1 MRHVWITGAGRG
13 IGAAIALAFAREGA
27 TLSLSGRNLA
37 TLNLQKQILEQACP
51 GVKVHVSVMDLVD
64 AASVTAAYQAN
75 HHALGPVDVLINNA
89 GQALSQPFAKTDMTL
104 WHQMLNVNL
113 TGTYLCIQATLPDL
127 RTPQPQRS
135 GTLVRLV
142 GMTLEA
148 RGVMAPLG
156 ACCEVVGQTGHRVEA
171 EVVGFNDKVLF
182 LMPFTEPTG
191 VGPGDMVRVLSNSSL
206 VKLGPELLGRVI
218 DGRCQPLDG
227 KPDPGCKELLSLLG
241 RPINPMERG
250 PINKILDVGVKAIN
264 GVLTLG
270 RGQRLGL
277 VAGSG
282 VGKSVLLGM
291 LTRFT
296 KADVVV
302 IGLIGERGREVQA
315 FIQES
320 LGEEGLAK
328 SVVVAAPA
336 NVSPVLRLK
345 ATHLTHVIAEY
356 FRDQGKD
363 VLMLCD
369 SLTRVAHAQREIGL
383 AIGEPPTAKGYP
395 PSVFALLPN
404 LIERGGVGR
413 HGHGSI
419 TAIYTVLAE
428 GDDAADPIV
437 DIARASLDGQ
447 VMLSRK
453 LADSA
458 HYPAIDLTGSI
469 SRLMQSLLSNEDL
482 KSANK
487 LRRLWSIY
495 QQNVD
500 LVQVG
505 AYENGSN
512 PELDEAIRLNDRIVS
527 FLRQD
532 MHISQD
538 YETTRQQLREL
549 LSQ

>member
-1 MRHVWITGAGRG
+1 MNF
-13 IGAAIALAFAREGA
+13 AADID
-27 TLSLSGRNLA
+27 
-37 TLNLQKQILEQACP
+37 
-51 GVKVHVSVMDLVD
+51 SV
-64 AASVTAAYQAN
+64 
-75 HHALGPVDVLINNA
+75 
-89 GQALSQPFAKTDMTL
+89 
-104 WHQMLNVNL
+104 
-113 TGTYLCIQATLPDL
+113 LPHL

-156 ACCEVVGQTGHRVEA
+156 ACCEVVGRHGHRVEA
-171 EVVGFNDKVLF
+171 EVVGFNDKILF

-191 VGPGDMVRVLSNSSL
+191 VGPGDMVRVISNSSL
-206 VKLGPELLGRVI
+206 VSLGPELLGRVI

-227 KPDPGCKELLSLLG
+227 KPPPECKELLSLLG

-250 PINKILDVGVKAIN
+250 PINKILDVGVKVIN

-277 VAGSG
+277 IAGSG

-328 SVVVAAPA
+328 SVVIAAPA

-395 PSVFALLPN
+395 PSVFGLLPN

-413 HGHGSI
+413 HGYGSI

-469 SRLMQSLLSNEDL
+469 SRLMQSLLSSEDL

-505 AYENGSN
+505 AYEHGSN
-512 PELDEAIRLNDRIVS
+512 PELDEAIRLNDRIVG

-538 YETTRQQLREL
+538 YDTTRQQLREL
-549 LSQ
+549 LNQN

>member
-1 MRHVWITGAGRG
+1 MD
-13 IGAAIALAFAREGA
+13 FADEVEQ
-27 TLSLSGRNLA
+27 SLSG
-37 TLNLQKQILEQACP
+37 
-51 GVKVHVSVMDLVD
+51 
-64 AASVTAAYQAN
+64 
-75 HHALGPVDVLINNA
+75 
-89 GQALSQPFAKTDMTL
+89 
-104 WHQMLNVNL
+104 
-113 TGTYLCIQATLPDL
+113 L

-156 ACCEVVGQTGHRVEA
+156 ACCEVVGRHGHRVEA

-182 LMPFTEPTG
+182 LMPFTEPAG
-191 VGPGDMVRVLSNSSL
+191 VGPGDMVRVVSNSSL
-206 VKLGPELLGRVI
+206 VSLGPELLGRVI

-227 KPDPGCKELLSLLG
+227 KPAPVCKDLLSLLG

-250 PINKILDVGVKAIN
+250 PIHKILDVGVKAIN
-264 GVLTLG
+264 GILTLG

-277 VAGSG
+277 IAGSG

-296 KADVVV
+296 KADIVV

-328 SVVVAAPA
+328 SVVIAAPA

-395 PSVFALLPN
+395 PSVFGLLPN

-469 SRLMQSLLSNEDL
+469 SRLMQTLLSSEDL
-482 KSANK
+482 KLSNK
-487 LRRLWSIY
+487 LRRLWSLY

-500 LVQVG
+500 LIQVG

-512 PELDEAIRLNDRIVS
+512 PELDEAIRLNDRIVN

-538 YETTRQQLREL
+538 YEVTRSQLRDL
-549 LSQ
+549 LNQS

>member
-1 MRHVWITGAGRG
+1 MD
-13 IGAAIALAFAREGA
+13 FAEEVEQ
-27 TLSLSGRNLA
+27 SLSG
-37 TLNLQKQILEQACP
+37 
-51 GVKVHVSVMDLVD
+51 
-64 AASVTAAYQAN
+64 
-75 HHALGPVDVLINNA
+75 
-89 GQALSQPFAKTDMTL
+89 
-104 WHQMLNVNL
+104 
-113 TGTYLCIQATLPDL
+113 L

-156 ACCEVVGQTGHRVEA
+156 ACCEVVGRHGHRVEA

-182 LMPFTEPTG
+182 LMPFTEPAG
-191 VGPGDMVRVLSNSSL
+191 VGPGDMVRVVSNSSL
-206 VKLGPELLGRVI
+206 VSLGPELLGRVI

-227 KPDPGCKELLSLLG
+227 KPAPVCKDLLSLLG

-264 GVLTLG
+264 GILTLG

-277 VAGSG
+277 IAGSG

-296 KADVVV
+296 KADIVV

-328 SVVVAAPA
+328 SVVIAAPA

-395 PSVFALLPN
+395 PSVFGLLPN

-469 SRLMQSLLSNEDL
+469 SRLMQTLLSSEDL
-482 KSANK
+482 KLSNK
-487 LRRLWSIY
+487 LRRLWSLY

-500 LVQVG
+500 LIQVG

-512 PELDEAIRLNDRIVS
+512 PELDEAIRLNDRIVN

-538 YETTRQQLREL
+538 YEVTRSQLRDL
-549 LSQ
+549 LNQS

>member
-1 MRHVWITGAGRG
+1 MVDF
-13 IGAAIALAFAREGA
+13 AADI
-27 TLSLSGRNLA
+27 
-37 TLNLQKQILEQACP
+37 
-51 GVKVHVSVMDLVD
+51 D
-64 AASVTAAYQAN
+64 A
-75 HHALGPVDVLINNA
+75 VLP
-89 GQALSQPFAKTDMTL
+89 Q
-104 WHQMLNVNL
+104 
-113 TGTYLCIQATLPDL
+113 L
-127 RTPQPQRS
+127 RTPQPLRS

-156 ACCEVVGQTGHRVEA
+156 ACCEVVGRHGHRVEA
-171 EVVGFNDKVLF
+171 EVVGFNDKILF
-182 LMPFTEPTG
+182 LMPFTEPAG
-191 VGPGDMVRVLSNSSL
+191 VGPGDMVRVISNSSL
-206 VKLGPELLGRVI
+206 VSLGPELLGRVI

-227 KPDPGCKELLSLLG
+227 KPPPECKELLSLLG

-277 VAGSG
+277 IAGSG

-395 PSVFALLPN
+395 PSVFGLLPN

-505 AYENGSN
+505 AYEHGSN
-512 PELDEAIRLNDRIVS
+512 PELDEAIRLNDRIVA

-538 YETTRQQLREL
+538 YDTTRTQLREL
-549 LSQ
+549 LNQP

>member
-1 MRHVWITGAGRG
+1 MMD
-13 IGAAIALAFAREGA
+13 FADEVDQ
-27 TLSLSGRNLA
+27 SLSG
-37 TLNLQKQILEQACP
+37 
-51 GVKVHVSVMDLVD
+51 
-64 AASVTAAYQAN
+64 
-75 HHALGPVDVLINNA
+75 
-89 GQALSQPFAKTDMTL
+89 
-104 WHQMLNVNL
+104 
-113 TGTYLCIQATLPDL
+113 L

-156 ACCEVVGQTGHRVEA
+156 ACCEVVGRHGHRVEA

-191 VGPGDMVRVLSNSSL
+191 VGPGDMVRVVSNSSL
-206 VKLGPELLGRVI
+206 VSLGPELLGRVI

-227 KPDPGCKELLSLLG
+227 KPAPVCKDLLSLLG

-264 GVLTLG
+264 GILTLG

-277 VAGSG
+277 IAGSG

-296 KADVVV
+296 KADIVI

-328 SVVVAAPA
+328 SVVIAAPA

-395 PSVFALLPN
+395 PSVFGLLPN

-469 SRLMQSLLSNEDL
+469 SRLMQTLLSSEDL

-487 LRRLWSIY
+487 LRRLWSLY

-500 LVQVG
+500 LIQVG

-512 PELDEAIRLNDRIVS
+512 PDLDEAIRLHDRIVN

-532 MHISQD
+532 MHISED
-538 YETTRQQLREL
+538 YDVTRAQLRDL
-549 LSQ
+549 LNQ